1 MCPCLGIGTHGKIA
15 YRATQEATDMME
27 YTDRDM
33 NGNTWPK
40 HWVDVYNSLTVLIE
54 NTYGVQAHETYLN
67 DRHRFYVMCCQLAK
81 EDINV

>member
-1 MCPCLGIGTHGKIA
+1 
-15 YRATQEATDMME
+15 MME

-33 NGNTWPK
+33 NNNTWPK

-54 NTYGVQAHETYLN
+54 NTYGAQARETYMN
-67 DRHRFYVMCCQLAK
+67 DRHRFYVMCCELAK